1 MTVSNLT
8 VTIPSELLAWLR
20 EYKHKK
26 CISISALVAQL
37 IKQWRSKE
45 DDR

>member
-20 EYKHKK
+20 DYKTQK
-26 CISISALVAQL
+26 CISISALIARL
-37 IKQWRSKE
+37 IEQWRSEE
-45 DDR
+45 DDQ

>member
-20 EYKHKK
+20 DYKQRK
-26 CISISALVAQL
+26 CISISAFVAQL
-37 IKQWRSKE
+37 IKQWRNKE

>member
-20 EYKHKK
+20 DYKQRK
-26 CISISALVAQL
+26 CISISAFIGKLLQE
-37 IKQWRSKE
+37 WRDKE
-45 DDR
+45 NGK

>member
-20 EYKHKK
+20 DYKQRK
-26 CISISALVAQL
+26 CISISAFVAQL
-37 IKQWRSKE
+37 IQKWRDKE